1 MRKHLFVFLE
11 YSLWI
16 VLLILVLWG
25 YERGGVIGLLVGGV
39 LGSFV
44 IGVAMLLISI
54 NENLQF
60 LKDVYSS
67 KNNQE

>member
-16 VLLILVLWG
+16 VFLIILFLG
-25 YERGGVIGLLVGGV
+25 YGRGGFIGLLIGGV
-39 LGSFV
+39 LGAFL
-44 IGVAMLLISI
+44 IGIAMLLISI

-60 LKDVYSS
+60 LRDEYSRRT
-67 KNNQE
+67 E

>member
-16 VLLILVLWG
+16 VFLIILFLG
-25 YERGGVIGLLVGGV
+25 YGRGGFIGLLIGGV
-39 LGSFV
+39 LGAFL
-44 IGVAMLLISI
+44 IGIAMLLISI

-60 LKDVYSS
+60 LRDEYSR
-67 KNNQE
+67 KTE

>member
-16 VLLILVLWG
+16 VFLIILFLG
-25 YERGGVIGLLVGGV
+25 YGRGGFIGLLIGGV
-39 LGSFV
+39 LGAFL
-44 IGVAMLLISI
+44 IGIAMLLVSI

-60 LKDVYSS
+60 LRDEYSR
-67 KNNQE
+67 KTE

>member
-16 VLLILVLWG
+16 AFLIFVFLG
-25 YERGGVIGLLVGGV
+25 YRSGGFLGLLVGGV
-39 LGSFV
+39 LGAFV
-44 IGVAMLLISI
+44 IGVVMLLISI

-60 LKDVYSS
+60 LKDEYSR
-67 KNNQE
+67 KRE